1 MMGKTSIRK
10 RSLALT
16 GYLVST
22 ALMWANSAMAQVSIS
37 PLVVELEAKRGQAQG
52 VINVGNATNAP
63 FRARVYTE
71 PFTYSRDNGF
81 QTLKPGET
89 SDLTPYLQFSPRE
102 LNIPPGVERRIRF
115 IVRLPPSLADG
126 EYRAVVFT
134 ENLTQAIAP
143 GGNNIGLT
151 TRIGVTIY
159 VRKGDLS
166 PTFAVEQ
173 ASWNSQQRQIQLLV
187 KNTGNASAR
196 PAVNW
201 TLKQGGTVVKTGK
214 IDPTGIVANSE
225 RHFLLGYPDNDQSSI
240 APGNY
245 QLSGELVWSQGDN
258 PRTQGFS
265 VNLTI
270 PATAA
275 SR

>member
-1 MMGKTSIRK
+1 
-10 RSLALT
+10 
-16 GYLVST
+16 
-22 ALMWANSAMAQVSIS
+22 
-37 PLVVELEAKRGQAQG
+37 
-52 VINVGNATNAP
+52 
-63 FRARVYTE
+63 
-71 PFTYSRDNGF
+71 
-81 QTLKPGET
+81 
-89 SDLTPYLQFSPRE
+89 
-102 LNIPPGVERRIRF
+102 
-115 IVRLPPSLADG
+115 
-126 EYRAVVFT
+126 VFT

-143 GGNNIGLT
+143 GGNSIGLT

-159 VRKGDLS
+159 VRQGDLS
-166 PTFAVEQ
+166 ASLVVEN
-173 ASWNSQQRQIQLLV
+173 ASWNAQQRQIQLLV
-187 KNTGNASAR
+187 RNTGNASAR

-225 RHFLLGYPDNDQSSI
+225 RHFLLRYPDNDQSSI